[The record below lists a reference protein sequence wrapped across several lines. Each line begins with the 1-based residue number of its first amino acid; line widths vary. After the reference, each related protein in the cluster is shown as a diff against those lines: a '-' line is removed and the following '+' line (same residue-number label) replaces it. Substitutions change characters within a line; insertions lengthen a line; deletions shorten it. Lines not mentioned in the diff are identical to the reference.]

1 MKKRTDITAEKEKV
15 PFLSKL
21 KLLCRLFFIFFKIG
35 LFSFGGG
42 YTMVAFFESEFV
54 EKKKWLNSDEFFNI
68 LAIAES
74 TPGPI
79 AINSSTY
86 IGYKLCGVLG
96 SLVAT
101 FGCALPSFIIIFTI
115 SLFFDEFLKLEYVQ
129 YAFKG
134 IQAGV
139 PLLILNA
146 GLKMTKKLKKN
157 IFNIAMFCVVLAACV
172 SFALFAIK
180 LSAIYYILIGG
191 VAGIIYYYLFS
202 YLKNK
207 SKKTDKEQNSEN
219 TEKEKEREE

>member
-1 MKKRTDITAEKEKV
+1 MKKRTSDKTEREKL
-15 PFLSKL
+15 PFLKKI
-21 KLLCRLFFIFFKIG
+21 KLLFRLFLIFFKIG

-54 EKKKWLNSDEFFNI
+54 DKKKWLNPDEFFNM

-86 IGYKLCGVLG
+86 IGYKLSGVLG
-96 SLVAT
+96 ALVAT
-101 FGCALPSFIIIFTI
+101 LGCALPSFIIIFTI
-115 SLFFDEFLKLEYVQ
+115 SLFFDEFLKLQYVQ

-157 IFNIAMFCVVLAACV
+157 IFNIVMFCVVLVACV
-172 SFALFAIK
+172 SFTLFAIK
-180 LSAIYYILIGG
+180 LSAVYYILIGG
-191 VAGIIYYYLFS
+191 VAGVAYYYLFS
-202 YLKNK
+202 LLKTKSQKANK
-207 SKKTDKEQNSEN
+207 ESSVDASNDKE
-219 TEKEKEREE
+219 EK